1 MNGDFLTVVSCAN
14 CRDSSAPNVRSRFSR
29 INRTSSFAQ
38 GLHSSTRSL
47 GKAFLKRWFHL
58 PFNLQAVSF
67 NLLFFRPVLA
77 YQGSTKDN
85 GGTFTASNQAIAN
98 TRSHIY
104 CTVFAVSL
112 MASSQILQNQWMIH
126 SSGMVVKMRLCFPGF
141 PWILVQAPSKIHQR
155 ESSPMPTD
163 YAHQRF
169 WHPSHYVQVFNFSIV
184 RPEQGED
191 WKVKSWRCKANL
203 HIRWL

>member
-1 MNGDFLTVVSCAN
+1 MIIGQRFLEAL
-14 CRDSSAPNVRSRFSR
+14 
-29 INRTSSFAQ
+29 I
-38 GLHSSTRSL
+38 
-47 GKAFLKRWFHL
+47 L
-58 PFNLQAVSF
+58 PAFNLQAAGF
-67 NLLFFRPVLA
+67 NLLCFRPALA

-112 MASSQILQNQWMIH
+112 IARHSSQILQNQRMIH
-126 SSGMVVKMRLCFPGF
+126 SSGMVLKMRLCFPGF
-141 PWILVQAPSKIHQR
+141 PSILVQAALKIHQR
-155 ESSPMPTD
+155 QSSAMSTD

-184 RPEQGED
+184 WPEQGEGN
-191 WKVKSWRCKANL
+191 WNVKSWRRKANL
-203 HIRWL
+203 DVCWL

>member
-1 MNGDFLTVVSCAN
+1 MSDQGSHESTW
-14 CRDSSAPNVRSRFSR
+14 

-38 GLHSSTRSL
+38 GSHWSTRSL

-112 MASSQILQNQWMIH
+112 MARRSSQILWFWRCGCVFLF
-126 SSGMVVKMRLCFPGF
+126 SLDLSAGSVKDPSARILAYAHRLCPPAF
-141 PWILVQAPSKIHQR
+141 LTSKPLC
-155 ESSPMPTD
+155 SSIQFQHCVAWARGRLKGKELDTQSKL
-163 YAHQRF
+163 AH
-169 WHPSHYVQVFNFSIV
+169 SLAVV
-184 RPEQGED
+184 
-191 WKVKSWRCKANL
+191 L
-203 HIRWL
+203 